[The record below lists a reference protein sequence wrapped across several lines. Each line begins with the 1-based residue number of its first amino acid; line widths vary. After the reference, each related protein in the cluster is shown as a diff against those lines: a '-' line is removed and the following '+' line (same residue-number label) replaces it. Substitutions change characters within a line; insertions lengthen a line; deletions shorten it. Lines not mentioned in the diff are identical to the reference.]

1 MTTTIAGETDLRIA
15 DESKVEFFLDAYLY
29 YTVRRVYT
37 HILTAGKG
45 GTSLLSFL
53 SALCARVH
61 FEVWRIIPSSFEPTC
76 IFLEIERKDKKLKR
90 DKNFRHRLS
99 ALYGVAFQVRCYR
112 SKKTRQDKKTKTNGD
127 CIKEIETNFFQE

>member
-76 IFLEIERKDKKLKR
+76 IFLEIERKDKKHVKKFKTPAVGTIRCGVSSTLLSLKK
-90 DKNFRHRLS
+90 D
-99 ALYGVAFQVRCYR
+99 
-112 SKKTRQDKKTKTNGD
+112 KTRQKNKNKRRLH
-127 CIKEIETNFFQE
+127 